1 MTKTGGGVSISSE
14 SSLFYAKLSIN
25 SANFI
30 IKELVTISKEI
41 FITNLDKKK
50 LQRLIVLEEEF
61 QPGNKDYLDDLTY
74 ELERAVV
81 TQPEEI
87 PADVITMHSQVVLK
101 DLDND
106 EELIYTLVYPDEAN
120 IAEDKISVLA
130 PIGTAILGYRV
141 GDTLDWKI
149 PNGTLRLKVDK
160 ILFQPESSGNFE
172 L

>member
-1 MTKTGGGVSISSE
+1 M
-14 SSLFYAKLSIN
+14 A
-25 SANFI
+25 
-30 IKELVTISKEI
+30 
-41 FITNLDKKK
+41 
-50 LQRLIVLEEEF
+50 EEF
-61 QPGNKDYLDDLTY
+61 QPGDKAYLDDLNH
-74 ELERAVV
+74 ELERAVI
-81 TQPEEI
+81 TKPEDI
-87 PADVITMHSQVVLK
+87 PADVITMRSQVVLK

-120 IAEDKISVLA
+120 IAEDKISILA

-149 PNGTLRLKVDK
+149 PNGILRLKVDK

>member
-1 MTKTGGGVSISSE
+1 M
-14 SSLFYAKLSIN
+14 
-25 SANFI
+25 
-30 IKELVTISKEI
+30 
-41 FITNLDKKK
+41 
-50 LQRLIVLEEEF
+50 EEEF
-61 QPGNKDYLDDLTY
+61 QPGNKNYLDDLTY